1 MESQSRHQ
9 NQGFFRTLHLVI
21 KGSSTSAKT
30 ATKIGTKVGSKVVSR
45 GAQKGLIN
53 LTKMV
58 PLLGG
63 VIGGGANAFST
74 RAMGFVAIKKLKDG
88 PSVQGK
94 ESIIEDF
101 DITESMNV
109 VELETFMEKM
119 SESDR
124 VECEPNAL
132 TETPKADLQAE
143 IISEAKEA

>member
-1 MESQSRHQ
+1 MSRV
-9 NQGFFRTLHLVI
+9 RWC
-21 KGSSTSAKT
+21 S
-30 ATKIGTKVGSKVVSR
+30 VS
-45 GAQKGLIN
+45 
-53 LTKMV
+53 
-58 PLLGG
+58 
-63 VIGGGANAFST
+63 
-74 RAMGFVAIKKLKDG
+74 
-88 PSVQGK
+88 K

-132 TETPKADLQAE
+132 TETPKADHQAE